1 LGKCRN
7 VYTET
12 SITMTEIDDD
22 QFIKALSQF
31 DEDRVLFGSDSP
43 WTDQK
48 EMLDRTL
55 RLRIPDRRKE
65 KLLYLNARA
74 LLAGEGTGKRLS
86 PP

>member
-1 LGKCRN
+1 

-22 QFIKALSQF
+22 QFIKALAQF

-43 WTDQK
+43 WSDQK

-55 RLRIPDRRKE
+55 RLRIPDSRKE
-65 KLLYLNARA
+65 KLLFLNAAA
-74 LLAGEGTGKRLS
+74 LLGGEGPVESLS
-86 PP
+86 FR